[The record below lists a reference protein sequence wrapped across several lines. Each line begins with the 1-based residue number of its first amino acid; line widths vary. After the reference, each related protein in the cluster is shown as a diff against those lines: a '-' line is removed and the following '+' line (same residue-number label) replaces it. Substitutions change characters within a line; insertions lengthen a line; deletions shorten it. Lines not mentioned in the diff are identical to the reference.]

1 MHKTKKNVDGY
12 KLFIIA
18 WKIWIWFIFLKNYI
32 INFDFRRS
40 FEITSKIKSINM
52 NNITKKMSSSK
63 IKSKKFT
70 LEDFVMISLIGQG
83 TYAKVF
89 LVKHKATEQVYALK
103 VLKKRKL
110 LNSKNIKHILRERNI
125 LISLKSHPF
134 LISFY
139 AAF

>member
-1 MHKTKKNVDGY
+1 
-12 KLFIIA
+12 
-18 WKIWIWFIFLKNYI
+18 
-32 INFDFRRS
+32 
-40 FEITSKIKSINM
+40 
-52 NNITKKMSSSK
+52 MSSSK